1 MNTDLTEKLISDY
14 KVVVAEAEAL
24 IKATASQSAETIAQA
39 RKQMQQALLEMK
51 PRLANIDAVLRDNT
65 RLAVSAADE
74 YVHHN
79 PWMAMGAAASVGIV
93 VGLLIGRR

>member
-1 MNTDLTEKLISDY
+1 MNTDLTQKLISDY
-14 KVVVAEAEAL
+14 KIIMAEAEAL
-24 IKATASQSAETIAQA
+24 IKATTSQSAEKIAEA
-39 RKQMQQALLEMK
+39 RKQVQQALLEVK
-51 PRLANIDAVLRDNT
+51 PRLASIETVLKDNT